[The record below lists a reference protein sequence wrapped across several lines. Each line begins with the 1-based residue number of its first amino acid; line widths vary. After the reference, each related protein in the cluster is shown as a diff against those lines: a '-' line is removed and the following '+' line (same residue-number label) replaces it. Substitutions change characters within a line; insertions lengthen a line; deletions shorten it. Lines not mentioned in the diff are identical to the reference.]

1 VTRRGWHAIRF
12 PVLIGLGA
20 AGLIVASAATL
31 RAPGPPESIIEPQ
44 TGMVLVAIEPG
55 TFDMGSR
62 PDELGR
68 GDDEVPRRVT
78 LTKRIFMGRFEVT
91 QAEWAIVMRHD
102 PSHFAGCSRCP
113 VENVDFYEVD
123 EFISNLN
130 AQSTFM
136 RYRLPTEAEWEYA
149 CRAGQ
154 TTPFST
160 GIQLSGADANVDA
173 RFPYGDGPAGQSYN
187 RTLPVGR
194 FAPNAWG
201 LFDMHGNVWEWT
213 NDWYGPYDPFSLNDP
228 IGAPPGGRRV
238 IRGGS
243 WHFDVNS
250 ARCALRYTHAPQDK
264 GYSLGFRIVAEP
276 AHGRTRRPDDYRNR

>member
-1 VTRRGWHAIRF
+1 VTRHRWHAIRF
-12 PVLIGLGA
+12 PILIGLGA
-20 AGLIVASAATL
+20 AGLMAASAATL
-31 RAPGPPESIIEPQ
+31 WAPGPPESLIEPQ

-55 TFDMGSR
+55 TFDMGSG
-62 PDELGR
+62 PDEAGR
-68 GDDEVPRRVT
+68 GDDEVRRRIT

-91 QAEWAIVMRHD
+91 QAEWAIVMRGN
-102 PSHFAGCSRCP
+102 PSHFSGCSRCP
-113 VENVDFYEVD
+113 VENVDFFEVD
-123 EFISNLN
+123 EFITNLN

-149 CRAGQ
+149 CRAGR

-160 GIQLSGADANVDA
+160 GIQLGSADANVDSSV
-173 RFPYGDGPAGQSYN
+173 PYADGPPGQSFN

-201 LFDMHGNVWEWT
+201 LHDMHGNVWEWT
-213 NDWYGPYDPFSLNDP
+213 NDWYGPYDTSSLIDP
-228 IGAPPGGRRV
+228 HGALPGGRRV

-243 WHFDVNS
+243 WHFNVES

-276 AHGRTRRPDDYRNR
+276 SSSRARQLDPYRNR